1 MPLPW
6 IKMWLADLDEPKL
19 TRLSLSERGAWWGI
33 YQLAGKCDADGK
45 IISGGE
51 GLNIDEIADA
61 LHIKTAEDRK
71 SLESMIAKMER
82 RGALKWNQ
90 EALIIVDYEER
101 QRIPPSSRPEAVAE
115 RVRRHREKKK
125 GQYDKL
131 VHR

>member
-6 IKMWLADLDEPKL
+6 IKHWLEALDDPKL
-19 TRLSLSERGAWWGI
+19 VRLPLAERGAWWGI
-33 YQLAGKCDADGK
+33 LELAGKCDAGGK

-51 GLNIDEIADA
+51 GLDIDEIADA

-71 SLESMIAKMER
+71 SLESMIAKMEH
-82 RGALKWNQ
+82 RGSLKWNQ
-90 EALIIVDYEER
+90 GALTVVHWEKR

-125 GQYDKL
+125 GKYDKL